1 MPLDS
6 RLAIAYI
13 EAIVAIPSWTTQG
26 TGARAKG
33 AAMQVRDGM
42 TSVVL
47 SIGPLHTLRAAA
59 KLMSQ
64 RGVGAAV
71 VMDPDGYGPSIITE
85 RDLLNA
91 IGAGEDPDTELVADH
106 LTSDVVLA
114 APGWS
119 LEEAAMTM
127 VNGGFRHLLVVEHGE
142 MAGILSVRDVV
153 RCWTSDGAICP
164 VPAGEAVG

>member
-1 MPLDS
+1 
-6 RLAIAYI
+6 
-13 EAIVAIPSWTTQG
+13 
-26 TGARAKG
+26 
-33 AAMQVRDGM
+33 M

-47 SIGPLHTLRAAA
+47 SIGPSHTLRAAA
-59 KLMSQ
+59 RLMSK

-71 VMDPDGYGPSIITE
+71 VMDPDGHGPGIITE

-91 IGAGEDPDTELVADH
+91 IGAEMDPDSELVADH
-106 LTSDVVLA
+106 LTREVVLA

-119 LEEAAMTM
+119 LEEAAAAM
-127 VNGGFRHLLVVEHGE
+127 VKGGFRHLLVVERGE

-164 VPAGEAVG
+164 VPAGAAAG